1 MTGVNLFCKMMR
13 VVPAGQISSTI
24 CSGVRFARP
33 LQACESHARKPEFV
47 EAIQSDLPRP
57 VVFEKIFRFAADPN
71 QIYIPGRPT
80 PHRGAFRD
88 RHGRRVRDAV
98 DASGASDE
106 GKCLR
111 TAKSCGPDTP
121 TLVSS
126 VRKVFRRRRWQKSP
140 VTGESAI

>member
-1 MTGVNLFCKMMR
+1 MRPPGKSVQLF
-13 VVPAGQISSTI
+13 VPVCASL
-24 CSGVRFARP
+24 AR
-33 LQACESHARKPEFV
+33 LQAWEPHARKPEFV
-47 EAIQSDLPRP
+47 ESIQSDLPRP

-126 VRKVFRRRRWQKSP
+126 VRKVFRRRRWQTSP
-140 VTGESAI
+140 VTGQSAI